1 MKHFI
6 KKSIYVTAMA
16 LATAACSDD
25 FTYPPM
31 ILPEA
36 SMQPNTTIA
45 DLKELYWQDGRNYC
59 STILPIDDADMI
71 IKGRVVSSD
80 STGNIFKNIIIEDGT
95 AALTVAINAYD
106 LYQSYQYGQEIVVNV
121 TGLQI
126 GGYNGLMQL
135 GSESSYNGQPSMT
148 FMDKDLFDSHAE
160 PNGLSD
166 PAKVTAQ
173 LFTIPELTAI
183 KGDSKQ
189 LCLTQSKLV
198 KVNDVRFV
206 DAGQA
211 FAPTSTTDRYVEDKD
226 GNRLNVRCSSYS
238 TFKNDIIPAGY
249 GSVTAILSYYGT
261 DWQLMLIDLDG
272 LDGFT
277 PATPGTPDKPD
288 TPDIPDTPSDETV
301 IYTGLES
308 SDTGWNIDDATLP
321 SALTYIWKWD
331 EQYKYMKASA
341 YKGEN
346 FAADS
351 YLTTQLDLSDYKTA
365 SAGFDHAYKFGNDV
379 ANTLTFIVRE
389 QGAKEWTKLNI
400 PNWPSGNDW
409 TFVGSGA
416 VRLDAFAGKKIEIG
430 FRYTSTAS
438 AAATWEVKNF
448 KVSAAK

>member
-1 MKHFI
+1 
-6 KKSIYVTAMA
+6 MA
-16 LATAACSDD
+16 LAASACSDD

-36 SMQPNTTIA
+36 SMQPNTSIA
-45 DLKELYWQDGRNYC
+45 DLKTLYWQDGRNYC
-59 STILPIDDADMI
+59 STILPIDDSDMI
-71 IKGRVVSSD
+71 VKGRVVSSD
-80 STGNIFKNIIIEDGT
+80 STGNIFKNIVIDDGT

-148 FMDKDLFDSHAE
+148 FMDKTVFDSHAE
-160 PNGLSD
+160 PNGLSNSD
-166 PAKVTAQ
+166 KVVPEV
-173 LFTIPELTAI
+173 FTIPQLIAI

-198 KVNDVRFV
+198 KVEDVRFV

-238 TFKNDIIPAGY
+238 SFKNDIIPAGY

-272 LDGFT
+272 LEGFM
-277 PATPGTPDKPD
+277 PATPGTPDIPGTPD
-288 TPDIPDTPSDETV
+288 TPDTPDTPSEVSV

-308 SDTGWNIDDATLP
+308 NDTGWTINNVKLP
-321 SALTYIWKWD
+321 TDLTYIWKWD

-346 FAADS
+346 FASDS
-351 YLTTQLDLSDYKTA
+351 YLTTKLDLSEYKSA
-365 SAGFDHAYKFGNDV
+365 SAEFDHAYKFGSDV

-389 QGAKEWTKLNI
+389 QGTTDWTKLTI
-400 PNWPSGNDW
+400 PNWPSGSDW

-416 VRLDAFAGKKIEIG
+416 ISLDAFAGKKIEIG
-430 FRYTSTAS
+430 FRYTSTAT